1 VTSPLLAGGGVTKS
15 FGGLRVLDHVDF
27 EVGAGEI
34 VALIGPNGAGKTTLF
49 NVVSGLVRPE
59 AGSVRLDGVDI
70 TRAPVHRMSRLGIGR
85 TFQTPRPFLSMT
97 AAGSVAVAARFA
109 ARPGLA
115 PPEALGAV
123 GLAGDAAADVAR
135 LPPARKKRVEL
146 AMVLAQGPRVILL
159 DEILGGLT
167 PAETGDLAGLLRRLR
182 DERGIALFWIDH
194 VMGALMDAAD
204 RVIVLH
210 HGEVIAEGAPR
221 AVAKDAR
228 VVEAY
233 LGRAPAA

>member
-1 VTSPLLAGGGVTKS
+1 MAPLLAGGGISKR
-15 FGGLRVLDHVDF
+15 FGGLQVLDRVDF
-27 EVGAGEI
+27 RVDAGEI

-59 AGSVRLDGVDI
+59 AGRVSLDGHDI
-70 TRAPVHRMSRLGIGR
+70 TRAPVHELSGLGIGR
-85 TFQTPRPFLSMT
+85 TFQTPRPFLPMT
-97 AAGSVAVAARFA
+97 AVASVAIAARFA
-109 ARPGLA
+109 ARPG
-115 PPEALGAV
+115 PPPHEALRLV
-123 GLAGDAAADVAR
+123 GLGADETTPVGR
-135 LPPARKKRVEL
+135 LPPARRKRVEL
-146 AMVLAQGPRVILL
+146 AMVLAQSPRVILL

-167 PAETGDLAGLLRRLR
+167 PAETADLTRLLRGLR
-182 DERGIALFWIDH
+182 DERGIALYWIDH

-210 HGEVIAEGAPR
+210 HGEVIAEGAPG
-221 AVAKDAR
+221 AVARDAR